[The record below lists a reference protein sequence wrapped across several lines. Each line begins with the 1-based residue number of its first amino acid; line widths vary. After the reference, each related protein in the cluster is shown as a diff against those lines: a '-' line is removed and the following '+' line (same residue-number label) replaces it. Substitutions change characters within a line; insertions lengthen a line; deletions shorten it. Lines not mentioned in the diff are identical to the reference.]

1 MAPSSTSDPVTSS
14 RSLPAMTAVSSAT
27 SHAWHST
34 SPPWSITPNR
44 NSAPSSTVATPD
56 QLGSLL
62 LAAPAQARRCVSRR
76 QWRASGLPHERDR
89 PPRADP
95 EEVQRGQGVGV
106 RDVTEWEEHYRAR
119 ITTATGAATRIKLP
133 VFGDLR
139 LFLVHQGIAGEDNSG
154 RCGVEPLVRSRPEQ
168 AYGISRT
175 MIRLVAPLAP
185 VWRPAVITTR
195 APVGRPANSF
205 AVTRADSTRSST
217 VAPTG
222 IVRG

>member
-1 MAPSSTSDPVTSS
+1 M
-14 RSLPAMTAVSSAT
+14 
-27 SHAWHST
+27 
-34 SPPWSITPNR
+34 
-44 NSAPSSTVATPD
+44 
-56 QLGSLL
+56 
-62 LAAPAQARRCVSRR
+62 
-76 QWRASGLPHERDR
+76 
-89 PPRADP
+89 
-95 EEVQRGQGVGV
+95 QRGQGVGV
-106 RDVTEWEEHYRAR
+106 RDVTGWEEHYRAR
-119 ITTATGAATRIKLP
+119 ITTATGAATRTKLP

-139 LFLVHQGIAGEDNSG
+139 LFRNDVVHQGIAGENNSG
-154 RCGVEPLVRSRPEQ
+154 RCGVEPLVRSPPEQ